1 MTNISKKADP
11 RFPDFIVIGAGK
23 SGTTSLDHYLAAHP
37 NIYMSP
43 VKEPNFFALE
53 GFQIPSPQEDP
64 EKLFHYPQAI
74 TEKDEYLK
82 LFDAANKEALLG
94 EVSPMY
100 LYSEKA
106 PQRIFDYNPDTK
118 LIVILRQPADRLYS
132 RYLHLARQSDTPTEN
147 FSDALD
153 STTIWWRRDD
163 LVQEGFFYRGLSRY
177 YNLFPAEN
185 IKVYLYE
192 DLKNSQE
199 EVVKSMFDFLG
210 VDSSFSP
217 DMSVQFN
224 QSGIIKNKFM
234 DSLVGQKSIFKRV
247 IERVSPNLYES
258 FKKNNTLQ
266 KLVQGARKK
275 NLDRPLIE
283 KDIKHQLTH
292 QVYKDDIL
300 KLQDLIGRDL
310 SAWLS

>member
-1 MTNISKKADP
+1 MTASRKVDP

-37 NIYMSP
+37 SIYMSP

-53 GFQIPSPQEDP
+53 GFEIPSTEEDP

-74 TEKDEYLK
+74 TNKDEYLQ
-82 LFDAANKEALLG
+82 LFDGAKKSELLG

-100 LYSEKA
+100 LYAEKA

-118 LIVILRQPADRLYS
+118 LIAILRQPADRLYS
-132 RYLHLARQSDTPTEN
+132 RYLHLARQSDTPTAH

-153 STTIWWRRDD
+153 DSTIWWRRDD
-163 LVQEGFFYRGLSRY
+163 LVQEGFFFRGLSRY
-177 YNLFPAEN
+177 YELFPKEN

-192 DLKNSQE
+192 DLKKSQE
-199 EVVKSMFDFLG
+199 EVVKSMFEFLN
-210 VDSSFSP
+210 VDGSFTP

-224 QSGIIKNKFM
+224 QSGIIKNKLM
-234 DSLVGQKSIFKRV
+234 DSFVGQKSIFKRA
-247 IERVSPNLYES
+247 IEKVSPRLYES
-258 FKKNNTLQ
+258 IKKSNTLQ
-266 KLVQGARKK
+266 KVVQGARMK
-275 NLDRPLIE
+275 NLDRPPIE
-283 KDIKHQLTH
+283 DEIKRELT
-292 QVYKDDIL
+292 QKVYKEDIL
-300 KLQDLIGRDL
+300 KLQALIGRDL